1 MLVTEPKVKKLVLP
15 KKAKRYSISSVKTLK
30 QVDLLSLFLDK

>member
-1 MLVTEPKVKKLVLP
+1 MLVTGAQGEKACSAQ
-15 KKAKRYSISSVKTLK
+15 KAKRYSISSVKTLK